1 MDLAFTDEQ
10 EMLRQAVRGLC
21 TDALESVRLLEDDP
35 KGFDD
40 GFWGQLASMGLT
52 GLMLGEEHGGSAMG
66 LLDAVIVY
74 EEFGRSL
81 VPSPHL
87 ESTVVSAGVLARAG
101 TPDQQAEWLPGIA
114 DGRSILT
121 PAWLEPDNS
130 SGPSG
135 IRLSAVAD
143 GEDVILTGT
152 KRHVA
157 YASTAER
164 LILLARG
171 ETGIDLYLVDPK
183 ANGVT
188 LTLQRTVAGD
198 TQYRV
203 DMDGV
208 RVPGTDR
215 IGAPGTGWATW
226 HAVMLDALVL
236 VAARAVGAAEA
247 THALTADYSR
257 ERHQFGKP
265 IAAFQAISHSL
276 ADGITAI
283 DGARVLVQR
292 AAWTRDVGRSIE
304 TLAPMAK
311 MFATRTCRDVT
322 GVAIQ
327 VHGGMGFTLECDA
340 QLYFRRAKSWQLNW
354 FEDDHLEELIAR
366 QVLD

>member
-1 MDLAFTDEQ
+1 MDLTFTDEQ
-10 EMLRQAVRGLC
+10 DMLREAVRGLC
-21 TDALESVRLLEDDP
+21 NDAVESVRLMEDDP

-52 GLMLGEEHGGSAMG
+52 GLMLDEEHGGSAMS

-87 ESTVVSAGVLARAG
+87 ESTVVSAGVLALAG
-101 TPDQQAEWLPGIA
+101 TPDQQARWLPGIA
-114 DGRSILT
+114 SGQSILT

-188 LTLQRTVAGD
+188 LTLQHTVAGD

-203 DMDGV
+203 DLDE
-208 RVPGTDR
+208 VPVPCTDR

-226 HAVMLDALVL
+226 HTVMLDALVL

-247 THALTADYSR
+247 THALTTDYSR

-292 AAWTRDVGRSIE
+292 AAWTRDAGRSIE